1 MSIVKSSHHRRK
13 NKIKTKK
20 LSWQTLKRFTPYLT
34 AYSRDIWIAIFLG
47 IVNGVATVVMT
58 LQIGQSIDQM
68 IGKGQV
74 NFTQLFHLLFLFGG
88 IVLINVV
95 SQWLIQ
101 VLSNRLAYLSVA
113 KLRKD
118 AFARLN
124 KLPLRYYDQNSH
136 GNIVSRFTNDM
147 DNISI
152 AISAAFNQLFAGV
165 AIIVLSF
172 IFMLRLSPLLTLV
185 VICSTPVIFLV
196 SWIVARASQNDF
208 DNQQKII
215 GNISG
220 FVTERIGNQK
230 IVKAFQQEEMNQ
242 QQFQALN
249 TDLYKKG
256 QRAQF
261 SSSLTN
267 PSSRFVDHLAYL
279 SIGLV
284 GGLLALKSDSA
295 ITVGVISSFTIYSSQ
310 FSKPFIELS
319 GITTQIQTA
328 FSGLERAFELMDQL
342 EETPDEPNA
351 YALNPATIKGEVTF
365 YHVSF
370 SYEPNQRLIENFNFT
385 AKPGQTIAIVGKT
398 GAGKSTLVNLLMR
411 FYDTTCGSIT
421 IDGYDIRDIQR
432 DTLRKSFGM
441 VLQDTWLFDSTLRE
455 NLQYGNPE
463 ATDEEINRALKASY
477 MYEFVERLPEKLETK
492 IGGQGLKISDG
503 QRQLLTIARTMI
515 SNPPMLILDEATS
528 SVDTLT
534 EKKIQDAFLTMMKGK
549 TSFVIAHRLSTIKN
563 ADQILVMDQGSIVE
577 MGTHN
582 ELLQKDGYYHQ
593 LYQAQFTKNS

>member
-1 MSIVKSSHHRRK
+1 M
-13 NKIKTKK
+13 KTKK
-20 LSWQTLKRFTPYLT
+20 LSWKTLKRFVPYLT
-34 AYSRDIWIAIFLG
+34 AYSKDIWFAILLG
-47 IVNGVATVVMT
+47 IINGIATVVMT

-68 IGKGQV
+68 IGAGQV
-74 NFTQLFHLLFLFGG
+74 RFAQLFHLLLLFGG
-88 IVLINVV
+88 IVLINVI

-152 AISAAFNQLFAGV
+152 AISAAFNQMFTGV

-185 VICSTPVIFLV
+185 VICSTPIIFLV

-242 QQFQALN
+242 RQFQALN
-249 TDLYKKG
+249 TDLYQKG

-284 GGLLALKSDSA
+284 GGLLALRSGSA

-328 FSGLERAFELMDQL
+328 FSGLERAFELIDQP

-351 YALNPATIKGEVTF
+351 YALNPATIKGEVAF
-365 YHVSF
+365 NHVSF
-370 SYEPNQRLIENFNFT
+370 SYEPSQRLIENFSFV

-411 FYDTTCGSIT
+411 FYDATGGTIT

-432 DTLRKSFGM
+432 DSLRKSFGM
-441 VLQDTWLFDSTLRE
+441 VLQDTWLFDSTLKE
-455 NLQYGNPE
+455 NLQYGNPD
-463 ATDEEINRALKASY
+463 ASDEEINQALKASY
-477 MYEFVERLPEKLETK
+477 MYEFVERLPEKLATK

-534 EKKIQDAFLTMMKGK
+534 EKKIQDAFLTMMEGK

-563 ADQILVMDQGSIVE
+563 ADQILVMEQGAIVE
-577 MGTHN
+577 MGTHD

>member
-1 MSIVKSSHHRRK
+1 M
-13 NKIKTKK
+13 KTKK
-20 LSWQTLKRFTPYLT
+20 LSWKTLKRFVPYLT
-34 AYSRDIWIAIFLG
+34 AYSKDIWFAILLG
-47 IVNGVATVVMT
+47 IINGIATVVMT

-68 IGKGQV
+68 IGAGQV
-74 NFTQLFHLLFLFGG
+74 RFAQLFHLLLLFGG
-88 IVLINVV
+88 IVLINVI

-152 AISAAFNQLFAGV
+152 AISAAFNQMFAGV

-185 VICSTPVIFLV
+185 VICSTPIIFLV

-242 QQFQALN
+242 RQFQALN
-249 TDLYKKG
+249 TDLYQKG

-284 GGLLALKSDSA
+284 GGLLALRSGSA

-328 FSGLERAFELMDQL
+328 FSGLERAFELIDQP

-351 YALNPATIKGEVTF
+351 YALNPATIKGEVAF
-365 YHVSF
+365 NHVSF
-370 SYEPNQRLIENFNFT
+370 SYEPSQRLIENFSFV

-411 FYDTTCGSIT
+411 FYEATGGTIT

-432 DTLRKSFGM
+432 DSLRKSFGM
-441 VLQDTWLFDSTLRE
+441 VLQDTWLFDSTLKE
-455 NLQYGNPE
+455 NLQYGNPD
-463 ATDEEINRALKASY
+463 ASDEEINQALKASY
-477 MYEFVERLPEKLETK
+477 MYEFVERLPEKLATK

-534 EKKIQDAFLTMMKGK
+534 EKKIQDAFLTMMEGK

-563 ADQILVMDQGSIVE
+563 ADQILVMEQGAIVE
-577 MGTHN
+577 MGTHD

>member
-1 MSIVKSSHHRRK
+1 MKV
-13 NKIKTKK
+13 KK
-20 LSWQTLKRFTPYLT
+20 LSLQTLRRFIPYLT
-34 AYSRDIWIAIFLG
+34 AYAKDIWLAVILG
-47 IVNGVATVVMT
+47 IINGIATVVMT

-68 IGKGQV
+68 IGEGQV
-74 NFTQLFHLLFLFGG
+74 RFNRLFHLLILFGG

-118 AFARLN
+118 AFAHLN
-124 KLPLRYYDQNSH
+124 RLPLRYYDQNSH

-152 AISAAFNQLFAGV
+152 AISAAFNQLFSGV
-165 AIIVLSF
+165 AIIILSF
-172 IFMLRLSPLLTLV
+172 IFMMRLSPLLTLV
-185 VICSTPVIFLV
+185 VLCSTPIIFLV
-196 SWIVARASQNDF
+196 S
-208 DNQQKII
+208 
-215 GNISG
+215 
-220 FVTERIGNQK
+220 
-230 IVKAFQQEEMNQ
+230 
-242 QQFQALN
+242 
-249 TDLYKKG
+249 
-256 QRAQF
+256 

-284 GGLLALKSDSA
+284 GGLLALKSGSS

-319 GITTQIQTA
+319 GITTQLQTA
-328 FSGLERAFELMDQL
+328 FSGLERAFDLIDQP
-342 EETPDEPNA
+342 EEKPDLPDA
-351 YALNPATIKGEVTF
+351 YALEPKNIKGKVSF
-365 YHVSF
+365 DHVSF
-370 SYEPNQRLIENFNFT
+370 SYDPKQRLIEDFNFT
-385 AKPGQTIAIVGKT
+385 AYPGQTIAIVGKT

-411 FYDTTCGSIT
+411 FYDTTKGTIT
-421 IDGYDIRDIQR
+421 VDDHDIRSIQR

-455 NLQYGNPE
+455 NLRFGNPE
-463 ATDEEINRALKASY
+463 ASDAEINDALKASY
-477 MYEFVERLPEKLETK
+477 MYEFVERLPEKLDTK

-534 EKKIQDAFLTMMKGK
+534 EKKIQQAFLAMMEGK

-563 ADQILVMDQGSIVE
+563 ADQILVMDQGAIVE
-577 MGTHN
+577 MGTHD
-582 ELLQKDGYYHQ
+582 ELLQKDGYYRR
-593 LYQAQFTKNS
+593 LYQAQFTAQ

>member
-1 MSIVKSSHHRRK
+1 M
-13 NKIKTKK
+13 KTKK
-20 LSWQTLKRFTPYLT
+20 LSWKTLKRFVPYLT
-34 AYSRDIWIAIFLG
+34 AYSKDIWFAILLG
-47 IVNGVATVVMT
+47 IINGIATVVMT

-68 IGKGQV
+68 IGAGQV
-74 NFTQLFHLLFLFGG
+74 RFAQLFHLLLLFGG
-88 IVLINVV
+88 IVLINVI

-101 VLSNRLAYLSVA
+101 VLCNRLAYLSVA

-152 AISAAFNQLFAGV
+152 AISAAFNQMFAGV

-185 VICSTPVIFLV
+185 VICSTPIIFLV

-242 QQFQALN
+242 RQFQALN
-249 TDLYKKG
+249 TDLYQKG

-284 GGLLALKSDSA
+284 GGLLALRSGSA

-328 FSGLERAFELMDQL
+328 FSGLERAFELIDQP

-351 YALNPATIKGEVTF
+351 YALNPATIKGEVAF
-365 YHVSF
+365 NHVSF
-370 SYEPNQRLIENFNFT
+370 SYEPSQRLIENFSFV

-411 FYDTTCGSIT
+411 FYDATGGTIT

-432 DTLRKSFGM
+432 DSLRKSFGM
-441 VLQDTWLFDSTLRE
+441 VLQDTWLFDSTLKE
-455 NLQYGNPE
+455 NLQYGNPD
-463 ATDEEINRALKASY
+463 ASDEEINQALKASY
-477 MYEFVERLPEKLETK
+477 MYEFVERLPEKLATK

-534 EKKIQDAFLTMMKGK
+534 EKKIQDAFLTMMEGK

-563 ADQILVMDQGSIVE
+563 ADQILVMEQGAIVE
-577 MGTHN
+577 MGTHD

>member
-1 MSIVKSSHHRRK
+1 M
-13 NKIKTKK
+13 KTKK
-20 LSWQTLKRFTPYLT
+20 LSWKTLKRFVPYLT
-34 AYSRDIWIAIFLG
+34 AYSKDIWFAILLG
-47 IVNGVATVVMT
+47 IINGIATVVMT

-68 IGKGQV
+68 IGAGQV
-74 NFTQLFHLLFLFGG
+74 RFAQLFHLLLLFGG
-88 IVLINVV
+88 IVLINVI

-152 AISAAFNQLFAGV
+152 AISAAFNQMFAGV

-185 VICSTPVIFLV
+185 VICSTPIIFLV

-242 QQFQALN
+242 RQFQALN
-249 TDLYKKG
+249 TDLYQKG

-284 GGLLALKSDSA
+284 GGLLALRSGSA

-328 FSGLERAFELMDQL
+328 FSGLERAFELIDQP

-351 YALNPATIKGEVTF
+351 YALNPATIKGEVAF
-365 YHVSF
+365 NHVSF
-370 SYEPNQRLIENFNFT
+370 SYEPSQRLIENFSFV

-411 FYDTTCGSIT
+411 FYDATGGTIT

-432 DTLRKSFGM
+432 DSLRKSFGM
-441 VLQDTWLFDSTLRE
+441 VLQDTWLFDSTLKE
-455 NLQYGNPE
+455 NLQYGNPD
-463 ATDEEINRALKASY
+463 ASDEEINQALKASY
-477 MYEFVERLPEKLETK
+477 MYEFVECLPEKLATK

-534 EKKIQDAFLTMMKGK
+534 EKKIQDAFLTMMEGK

-563 ADQILVMDQGSIVE
+563 ADQILVMEQGAIVE
-577 MGTHN
+577 MGTHD

>member
-1 MSIVKSSHHRRK
+1 M
-13 NKIKTKK
+13 KTKK
-20 LSWQTLKRFTPYLT
+20 LSWKTLKRFVPYLT
-34 AYSRDIWIAIFLG
+34 DYSKDIWFAILLG
-47 IVNGVATVVMT
+47 IINGIATVVMT

-68 IGKGQV
+68 IGAGQV
-74 NFTQLFHLLFLFGG
+74 RFAQLFHLLLLFGG
-88 IVLINVV
+88 IVLINVI

-152 AISAAFNQLFAGV
+152 AISAAFNQMFAGV

-185 VICSTPVIFLV
+185 VICSTPIIFLV

-242 QQFQALN
+242 RQFQALN
-249 TDLYKKG
+249 TDLYQKG

-284 GGLLALKSDSA
+284 GGLLALRSGSA

-328 FSGLERAFELMDQL
+328 FSGLERAFELIDQP

-351 YALNPATIKGEVTF
+351 YALNPATIKGEVAF
-365 YHVSF
+365 NHVSF
-370 SYEPNQRLIENFNFT
+370 SYEPSQRLIENFSFV

-411 FYDTTCGSIT
+411 FYDATGGTIT

-432 DTLRKSFGM
+432 DSLRKSFGM
-441 VLQDTWLFDSTLRE
+441 VLQDTWLFDSTLKE
-455 NLQYGNPE
+455 NLQYGNPD
-463 ATDEEINRALKASY
+463 ASDEEINQALKASY
-477 MYEFVERLPEKLETK
+477 MYEFVERLPEKLATK

-534 EKKIQDAFLTMMKGK
+534 EKKIQDAFLTMMEGK

-563 ADQILVMDQGSIVE
+563 ADQILVMEQGAIVE
-577 MGTHN
+577 MGTHD

-593 LYQAQFTKNS
+593 LYQAQFTKQ

>member
-1 MSIVKSSHHRRK
+1 M
-13 NKIKTKK
+13 KTKK
-20 LSWQTLKRFTPYLT
+20 LSWKTLKRFVPYLT
-34 AYSRDIWIAIFLG
+34 AYSKDIWFAILLG
-47 IVNGVATVVMT
+47 IINGIATVVMT

-68 IGKGQV
+68 IGAGQV
-74 NFTQLFHLLFLFGG
+74 RFAQLFHLLLLFGG
-88 IVLINVV
+88 IVLINVI

-152 AISAAFNQLFAGV
+152 AISAAFNQMFAGV

-185 VICSTPVIFLV
+185 VICSTPIIFLV

-230 IVKAFQQEEMNQ
+230 IVKALQQEEMNQ
-242 QQFQALN
+242 RQFQALN
-249 TDLYKKG
+249 TDLYQKG

-284 GGLLALKSDSA
+284 GGLLALRSGSA

-328 FSGLERAFELMDQL
+328 FSGLERAFELIDQP

-351 YALNPATIKGEVTF
+351 YALNPATIKGEVAF
-365 YHVSF
+365 NHVSF
-370 SYEPNQRLIENFNFT
+370 SYEPSQRLIENFSFV

-411 FYDTTCGSIT
+411 FYDATGGTIT

-432 DTLRKSFGM
+432 DSLRKSFGM
-441 VLQDTWLFDSTLRE
+441 VLQDTWLFDSTLKE
-455 NLQYGNPE
+455 NLQYGNPD
-463 ATDEEINRALKASY
+463 ASDEEINQALKASY
-477 MYEFVERLPEKLETK
+477 MYEFVERLPEKLATK

-534 EKKIQDAFLTMMKGK
+534 EKKIQDAFLTMMEGK

-563 ADQILVMDQGSIVE
+563 ADQILVMEQGAIVE
-577 MGTHN
+577 MGTHD

>member
-1 MSIVKSSHHRRK
+1 M
-13 NKIKTKK
+13 KTKK
-20 LSWQTLKRFTPYLT
+20 LSWKTLKRFVPYLT
-34 AYSRDIWIAIFLG
+34 AYSKDIWFAILLG
-47 IVNGVATVVMT
+47 IINGIATVVMT

-68 IGKGQV
+68 IGAGQV
-74 NFTQLFHLLFLFGG
+74 RFAQLFHLLLLFGG
-88 IVLINVV
+88 IVLINVI

-152 AISAAFNQLFAGV
+152 AISAAFNQMFAGV

-185 VICSTPVIFLV
+185 VICSTPIIFLV

-242 QQFQALN
+242 RQFQALN
-249 TDLYKKG
+249 TDLYQKG

-284 GGLLALKSDSA
+284 GGLLALRSGSA

-328 FSGLERAFELMDQL
+328 FSGLERAFELIDQP

-351 YALNPATIKGEVTF
+351 YALNPATIKGEVAF
-365 YHVSF
+365 NHVSF
-370 SYEPNQRLIENFNFT
+370 SYEPSQRLIENFSFV

-411 FYDTTCGSIT
+411 FYDATGGTIT

-432 DTLRKSFGM
+432 DSLRKSFGM
-441 VLQDTWLFDSTLRE
+441 VLQDTWLFDSTLKE
-455 NLQYGNPE
+455 NIQYGNPD
-463 ATDEEINRALKASY
+463 ASDEEINQALKASY
-477 MYEFVERLPEKLETK
+477 MYEFVERLPEKLATK

-534 EKKIQDAFLTMMKGK
+534 EKKIQDAFLTMMEGK

-563 ADQILVMDQGSIVE
+563 ADQILVMEQGAIVE
-577 MGTHN
+577 MGTHD

>member
-1 MSIVKSSHHRRK
+1 M
-13 NKIKTKK
+13 KTKK
-20 LSWQTLKRFTPYLT
+20 LSWKTLKRFVPYLT
-34 AYSRDIWIAIFLG
+34 AYSKDIWFAILLG
-47 IVNGVATVVMT
+47 IINGIATVVMT

-68 IGKGQV
+68 IGAGQV
-74 NFTQLFHLLFLFGG
+74 RFAQLFHLLLLFSG
-88 IVLINVV
+88 IVLINVI

-152 AISAAFNQLFAGV
+152 AISAAFNQMFAGV

-185 VICSTPVIFLV
+185 VICSTPIIFLV

-242 QQFQALN
+242 RQFQALN
-249 TDLYKKG
+249 TDLYQKG

-284 GGLLALKSDSA
+284 GGLLALRSGSA

-328 FSGLERAFELMDQL
+328 FSGLERAFELIDQP

-351 YALNPATIKGEVTF
+351 YALNPATIKGEVAF
-365 YHVSF
+365 NHVSF
-370 SYEPNQRLIENFNFT
+370 SYEPSQRLIENFSFV

-411 FYDTTCGSIT
+411 FYDATGGTIT

-432 DTLRKSFGM
+432 DSLRKSFGM
-441 VLQDTWLFDSTLRE
+441 VLQDTWLFDSTLKE
-455 NLQYGNPE
+455 NLQYGNPD
-463 ATDEEINRALKASY
+463 ASDEEINQALKASY
-477 MYEFVERLPEKLETK
+477 MYEFVERLPEKLATK

-534 EKKIQDAFLTMMKGK
+534 EKKIQDAFLTMMEGK

-563 ADQILVMDQGSIVE
+563 ADQILVMEQGAIVE
-577 MGTHN
+577 MGTHD

>member
-1 MSIVKSSHHRRK
+1 M
-13 NKIKTKK
+13 KTKK
-20 LSWQTLKRFTPYLT
+20 NSWKILRRFVPYLT
-34 AYSRDIWIAIFLG
+34 AYSKDIWLAILLG
-47 IVNGVATVVMT
+47 IINGIATVVMT

-68 IGKGQV
+68 IGVGQV
-74 NFTQLFHLLFLFGG
+74 RFTKLFHLLLLFVG

-152 AISAAFNQLFAGV
+152 AISAAFNQLFVGV

-185 VICSTPVIFLV
+185 VVCSTPIIFLV

-230 IVKAFQQEEMNQ
+230 IIKAFQQEEVNQ
-242 QQFQALN
+242 QQFRVLN
-249 TDLYKKG
+249 ADLYEKE

-267 PSSRFVDHLAYL
+267 PSSRFIDHMAYL

-284 GGLLALKSDSA
+284 GGLLALRSGSA

-328 FSGLERAFELMDQL
+328 FSGLERAFELIDQP
-342 EETPDEPNA
+342 EETPDDPDA
-351 YALNPATIKGEVTF
+351 YALNPDTIKGEVVF
-365 YHVSF
+365 NHVSF
-370 SYEPNQRLIENFNFT
+370 SYEPKQRLIENFNFK
-385 AKPGQTIAIVGKT
+385 AEPGQTIAIVGKT

-411 FYDTTCGSIT
+411 FYETTSGYIT
-421 IDGYDIRDIQR
+421 IDDYDIRHIQR

-455 NLQYGNPE
+455 NLQYGKPD
-463 ATDEEINRALKASY
+463 ASDEEINQALKASY
-477 MYEFVERLPEKLETK
+477 MYEFVERLPEKLDTK

-534 EKKIQDAFLTMMKGK
+534 EKKIQNAFLAMMQGK

-563 ADQILVMDQGSIVE
+563 ADQILVMDQGAIVE
-577 MGTHN
+577 MGTHD
-582 ELLQKDGYYHQ
+582 ELLQKNGYYHQ
-593 LYQAQFTKNS
+593 LYQAQFTKQ

>member
-1 MSIVKSSHHRRK
+1 M
-13 NKIKTKK
+13 KTKK
-20 LSWQTLKRFTPYLT
+20 ISWKILRRFVPYLT
-34 AYSRDIWIAIFLG
+34 AYSKDIWLAILLG
-47 IVNGVATVVMT
+47 IINGIATVVMT

-68 IGKGQV
+68 IGVGQV
-74 NFTQLFHLLFLFGG
+74 RFTELFHLLLLFGG

-185 VICSTPVIFLV
+185 VVCSTPIIFLV

-230 IVKAFQQEEMNQ
+230 IIKAFQQEEVNQ
-242 QQFQALN
+242 QQFRVLN
-249 TDLYKKG
+249 ADLYEKG

-267 PSSRFVDHLAYL
+267 PSSRFIDHMAYL

-284 GGLLALKSDSA
+284 GGLLALRSGSA

-328 FSGLERAFELMDQL
+328 FSGLERAFELIDQP
-342 EETPDEPNA
+342 EETPDDPDA
-351 YALNPATIKGEVTF
+351 YALNPDTIKGEVVF
-365 YHVSF
+365 NHVSF
-370 SYEPNQRLIENFNFT
+370 SYEPKQRLIENFNFK
-385 AKPGQTIAIVGKT
+385 AEPGQTIAIVGKT

-411 FYDTTCGSIT
+411 FYETTSGYIT
-421 IDGYDIRDIQR
+421 IDDYDIRHIQR

-455 NLQYGNPE
+455 NLQYGKPD
-463 ATDEEINRALKASY
+463 ASDEEINQALKASY
-477 MYEFVERLPEKLETK
+477 MYEFVERLPEKLDTK

-534 EKKIQDAFLTMMKGK
+534 EKKIQNAFLAMMQGK

-563 ADQILVMDQGSIVE
+563 ADQILVMDQGAIVE
-577 MGTHN
+577 MGTHD
-582 ELLQKDGYYHQ
+582 ELLQKNGYYHQ
-593 LYQAQFTKNS
+593 LYQAQFTKQ

>member
-1 MSIVKSSHHRRK
+1 M
-13 NKIKTKK
+13 KTKK
-20 LSWQTLKRFTPYLT
+20 ISWKILRRFVPYLT
-34 AYSRDIWIAIFLG
+34 AYSKDIWLAILLG
-47 IVNGVATVVMT
+47 IINGIATVVMT

-68 IGKGQV
+68 IGVGQV
-74 NFTQLFHLLFLFGG
+74 RFTKLFHLLLLFGG

-185 VICSTPVIFLV
+185 VVCSTPIIFLV

-230 IVKAFQQEEMNQ
+230 IIKAFQQEEVNQ
-242 QQFQALN
+242 QQFRVLN
-249 TDLYKKG
+249 ADLYEKG

-267 PSSRFVDHLAYL
+267 PSSRFIDHMAYL

-284 GGLLALKSDSA
+284 GGLLALRSGSA

-328 FSGLERAFELMDQL
+328 FSGLERAFELIDQP
-342 EETPDEPNA
+342 EETPDDPDA
-351 YALNPATIKGEVTF
+351 YALNPDTIKGEVVF
-365 YHVSF
+365 NHVSF
-370 SYEPNQRLIENFNFT
+370 SYEPKQRLIENFNFK
-385 AKPGQTIAIVGKT
+385 AEPGQTIAIVGKT

-411 FYDTTCGSIT
+411 FYETTSGYIT
-421 IDGYDIRDIQR
+421 IDDYDIRHIQR

-455 NLQYGNPE
+455 NLQYGKPD
-463 ATDEEINRALKASY
+463 ASDEEINQALKASY
-477 MYEFVERLPEKLETK
+477 MYEFVERLPEKLDTK

-534 EKKIQDAFLTMMKGK
+534 EKKIQNAFLSMMEGK

-563 ADQILVMDQGSIVE
+563 ADQILVMDQGAIVE
-577 MGTHN
+577 MGTHD
-582 ELLQKDGYYHQ
+582 ELLQKNGYYHQ
-593 LYQAQFTKNS
+593 LYQAQFTKQ

>member
-1 MSIVKSSHHRRK
+1 M
-13 NKIKTKK
+13 KTKK
-20 LSWQTLKRFTPYLT
+20 LSWKTLKRFVPYLT
-34 AYSRDIWIAIFLG
+34 AYSKDIWFAILLG
-47 IVNGVATVVMT
+47 IINGIATVVMT

-68 IGKGQV
+68 VGAGQV
-74 NFTQLFHLLFLFGG
+74 RFAQLFHLLLLFGG
-88 IVLINVV
+88 IVLINVI

-152 AISAAFNQLFAGV
+152 AISAAFNQMFAGV

-185 VICSTPVIFLV
+185 VICSTPIIFLV

-242 QQFQALN
+242 RQFQALN
-249 TDLYKKG
+249 TDLYQKG

-284 GGLLALKSDSA
+284 GGLLALRSGSA

-328 FSGLERAFELMDQL
+328 FSGLERAFELIDQP

-351 YALNPATIKGEVTF
+351 YALNPATIKGEVAF
-365 YHVSF
+365 NHVSF
-370 SYEPNQRLIENFNFT
+370 SYEPSQRLIENFSFV

-411 FYDTTCGSIT
+411 FYDATGGTIT

-432 DTLRKSFGM
+432 DSLRKSFGM
-441 VLQDTWLFDSTLRE
+441 VLQDTWLFDSTLKE
-455 NLQYGNPE
+455 NLQYGNPD
-463 ATDEEINRALKASY
+463 ASDEEINQALKASY
-477 MYEFVERLPEKLETK
+477 MYEFVERLPEKLATK

-534 EKKIQDAFLTMMKGK
+534 EKKIQDAFLTMMEGK

-563 ADQILVMDQGSIVE
+563 ADQILVMEQGAIVE
-577 MGTHN
+577 MGTHD

>member
-1 MSIVKSSHHRRK
+1 M
-13 NKIKTKK
+13 KTKK
-20 LSWQTLKRFTPYLT
+20 ISWKILRRFVPYLT
-34 AYSRDIWIAIFLG
+34 AYSKDIWLAILLG
-47 IVNGVATVVMT
+47 IINGIATVVMT

-68 IGKGQV
+68 IGVGQV
-74 NFTQLFHLLFLFGG
+74 RFTKLFHLLLLFGG

-185 VICSTPVIFLV
+185 VVCSTPIIFLV

-230 IVKAFQQEEMNQ
+230 IIKAFQQEEVNQ
-242 QQFQALN
+242 QQFRVLN
-249 TDLYKKG
+249 ADLYEKG

-267 PSSRFVDHLAYL
+267 PSSRFIDHMAYL

-284 GGLLALKSDSA
+284 GGLLALRSGSA

-328 FSGLERAFELMDQL
+328 FSGLERAFELIDQP
-342 EETPDEPNA
+342 EETPDDPDA
-351 YALNPATIKGEVTF
+351 YALNPDTIKGEVVF
-365 YHVSF
+365 NHVSF
-370 SYEPNQRLIENFNFT
+370 SYEPKQRLIENFNFK
-385 AKPGQTIAIVGKT
+385 AEPGQTIAIVGKT

-411 FYDTTCGSIT
+411 FYETTSGYIT
-421 IDGYDIRDIQR
+421 IDDYDIRHIQR

-455 NLQYGNPE
+455 NLQYGKPD
-463 ATDEEINRALKASY
+463 ASDEEINQALKASY
-477 MYEFVERLPEKLETK
+477 MYEFVERLPEKLDTK

-503 QRQLLTIARTMI
+503 PRQLLTIARTMI

-534 EKKIQDAFLTMMKGK
+534 EKKIQNAFLAMMQGK

-563 ADQILVMDQGSIVE
+563 ADQILVMDQGAIVE
-577 MGTHN
+577 MGTHD
-582 ELLQKDGYYHQ
+582 ELLQKNGYYHQ
-593 LYQAQFTKNS
+593 LYQAQFTKQ

>member
-1 MSIVKSSHHRRK
+1 M
-13 NKIKTKK
+13 KTKK
-20 LSWQTLKRFTPYLT
+20 LSWKTLKRFVPYLT
-34 AYSRDIWIAIFLG
+34 AYSKDIWFAILLG
-47 IVNGVATVVMT
+47 IINGIATVVMT

-68 IGKGQV
+68 IGAGQV
-74 NFTQLFHLLFLFGG
+74 RFAQLFHLLLLFGG
-88 IVLINVV
+88 IVLINVI

-118 AFARLN
+118 VFARLN

-152 AISAAFNQLFAGV
+152 AISAAFNQMFAGV

-185 VICSTPVIFLV
+185 VICSTPIIFLV

-242 QQFQALN
+242 RQFQALN
-249 TDLYKKG
+249 TDLYQKG

-279 SIGLV
+279 LIGLV
-284 GGLLALKSDSA
+284 GGLLALRSGSA

-328 FSGLERAFELMDQL
+328 FSGLERAFELIDQP

-351 YALNPATIKGEVTF
+351 YALNPATIKGEVAF
-365 YHVSF
+365 NHVSF
-370 SYEPNQRLIENFNFT
+370 SYEPSQRLIENFSFI

-411 FYDTTCGSIT
+411 FYDATGGTIT

-432 DTLRKSFGM
+432 DSLRKSFGM
-441 VLQDTWLFDSTLRE
+441 VLQDTWLFDSTLKE
-455 NLQYGNPE
+455 NLQYGNPD
-463 ATDEEINRALKASY
+463 ASDEEINQALKASY
-477 MYEFVERLPEKLETK
+477 MYEFVERLPEKLATK

-534 EKKIQDAFLTMMKGK
+534 EKKIQDAFLTMMEGK

-563 ADQILVMDQGSIVE
+563 ADQILVMEQGAIVE
-577 MGTHN
+577 MGTHD

-593 LYQAQFTKNS
+593 LYQAQFTKQ

>member
-1 MSIVKSSHHRRK
+1 M
-13 NKIKTKK
+13 KTKK
-20 LSWQTLKRFTPYLT
+20 LSWQTLKRFAPYLT
-34 AYSRDIWIAIFLG
+34 AYSKDIWMAILLG
-47 IVNGVATVVMT
+47 IINGIATVVMT
-58 LQIGQSIDQM
+58 FQIGQSIDQM
-68 IGKGQV
+68 IGVGQV
-74 NFTQLFHLLFLFGG
+74 RFTQLFHLLLLFGG

-152 AISAAFNQLFAGV
+152 AISAAFNQMFAGV

-185 VICSTPVIFLV
+185 VICSTPIIFLV

-242 QQFQALN
+242 QQFQTLN
-249 TDLYKKG
+249 ADLYKKG

-284 GGLLALKSDSA
+284 GGLLALRSGSA

-328 FSGLERAFELMDQL
+328 FSGLERAFELIDQP
-342 EETPDEPNA
+342 EETPDEPDA
-351 YALNPATIKGEVTF
+351 YALNPATIKVEVAF
-365 YHVSF
+365 NHVSF
-370 SYEPNQRLIENFNFT
+370 SYEPSQRLIENFNFV

-411 FYDTTCGSIT
+411 FYDTTGGTIT

-463 ATDEEINRALKASY
+463 ATDEEINQALKAAY
-477 MYEFVERLPEKLETK
+477 MYEFVERLPEKLATK

-563 ADQILVMDQGSIVE
+563 ADQILVMEQGSIVE
-577 MGTHN
+577 MGTHE

-593 LYQAQFTKNS
+593 LYQAQFTKQ

>member
-1 MSIVKSSHHRRK
+1 M
-13 NKIKTKK
+13 KTKK
-20 LSWQTLKRFTPYLT
+20 ISWKILRRFVPYLT
-34 AYSRDIWIAIFLG
+34 AYSKDIWLAILLG
-47 IVNGVATVVMT
+47 IINGIATVVMT

-68 IGKGQV
+68 IGVGQV
-74 NFTQLFHLLFLFGG
+74 RFTKLFHLLLLFGG

-118 AFARLN
+118 AFSRLN

-185 VICSTPVIFLV
+185 VVCSTPIIFLV

-230 IVKAFQQEEMNQ
+230 IIKAFQQEEVNQ
-242 QQFQALN
+242 QQFRVLN
-249 TDLYKKG
+249 ADLYEKG

-267 PSSRFVDHLAYL
+267 PSSRFIDHMAYL

-284 GGLLALKSDSA
+284 GGLLALRSGSA

-328 FSGLERAFELMDQL
+328 FSGLERAFELIDQP
-342 EETPDEPNA
+342 EETPDDPDA
-351 YALNPATIKGEVTF
+351 YALNPDTIKGEVVF
-365 YHVSF
+365 NHVSF
-370 SYEPNQRLIENFNFT
+370 SYEPKQRLIENFNFK
-385 AKPGQTIAIVGKT
+385 AEPGQTIAIVGKT

-411 FYDTTCGSIT
+411 FYETTSGYIT
-421 IDGYDIRDIQR
+421 IDDYDIRHIQR

-455 NLQYGNPE
+455 NLQYGKPD
-463 ATDEEINRALKASY
+463 ASDEEINQALKASY
-477 MYEFVERLPEKLETK
+477 MYEFVERLPEKLDTK

-534 EKKIQDAFLTMMKGK
+534 EKKIQNAFLAMMQGK

-563 ADQILVMDQGSIVE
+563 ADQILVMDQGAIVE
-577 MGTHN
+577 MGTHD
-582 ELLQKDGYYHQ
+582 ELLQKNGYYHQ
-593 LYQAQFTKNS
+593 LYQAQFTKQ

>member
-1 MSIVKSSHHRRK
+1 M
-13 NKIKTKK
+13 KTKK
-20 LSWQTLKRFTPYLT
+20 LSWKTLKRFVPYLT
-34 AYSRDIWIAIFLG
+34 AYSKDIWFAILLG
-47 IVNGVATVVMT
+47 IINGIATVVMT

-68 IGKGQV
+68 IGAGQV
-74 NFTQLFHLLFLFGG
+74 RFAQLFHLLLLFGG
-88 IVLINVV
+88 IVLINVI

-152 AISAAFNQLFAGV
+152 AISAAFNQMFAGV

-185 VICSTPVIFLV
+185 VICSTPIIFLV

-242 QQFQALN
+242 RQFQALN
-249 TDLYKKG
+249 TDLYQKG

-284 GGLLALKSDSA
+284 GGLLALRSGSA

-328 FSGLERAFELMDQL
+328 FSGLERAFELIDQP

-351 YALNPATIKGEVTF
+351 YALNPATIKGEVAF
-365 YHVSF
+365 NHVSF
-370 SYEPNQRLIENFNFT
+370 SYEPSQRLIENFSFI

-411 FYDTTCGSIT
+411 FYDATGGTIT

-432 DTLRKSFGM
+432 DSLRKSFGM
-441 VLQDTWLFDSTLRE
+441 VLQDTWLFDSTLKE
-455 NLQYGNPE
+455 NLQYGNPD
-463 ATDEEINRALKASY
+463 ASDEEINQALKASY
-477 MYEFVERLPEKLETK
+477 MYEFVERLPEKLATK

-534 EKKIQDAFLTMMKGK
+534 EKKIQDAFLTMMEGK
-549 TSFVIAHRLSTIKN
+549 TSFLIAHRLSTIKN
-563 ADQILVMDQGSIVE
+563 ADQILVMEQGAIVE
-577 MGTHN
+577 MGTHD

-593 LYQAQFTKNS
+593 LYQAQFTKQ

>member
-1 MSIVKSSHHRRK
+1 M
-13 NKIKTKK
+13 KTKK
-20 LSWQTLKRFTPYLT
+20 LSWKTLKRFVPYLT
-34 AYSRDIWIAIFLG
+34 AYSKDIWFAILLG
-47 IVNGVATVVMT
+47 IINGIATVVMT

-68 IGKGQV
+68 IGAGQV
-74 NFTQLFHLLFLFGG
+74 RFAQLFHLLLLFGG
-88 IVLINVV
+88 IVLINVI

-152 AISAAFNQLFAGV
+152 AISAAFNQMFAGV

-185 VICSTPVIFLV
+185 VICSTPIIFLV

-242 QQFQALN
+242 RQFKALN
-249 TDLYKKG
+249 TDLYQKG

-284 GGLLALKSDSA
+284 GGLLALRSGSA

-328 FSGLERAFELMDQL
+328 FSGLERAFELIDQP

-351 YALNPATIKGEVTF
+351 YALNPATIKGEVAF
-365 YHVSF
+365 NHVSF
-370 SYEPNQRLIENFNFT
+370 SYEPSQRLIENFSFI

-411 FYDTTCGSIT
+411 FYDATGGTIT

-432 DTLRKSFGM
+432 DSLRKSFGM
-441 VLQDTWLFDSTLRE
+441 VLQDTWLFDSTLKE
-455 NLQYGNPE
+455 NLQYGNPD
-463 ATDEEINRALKASY
+463 ASDEEINQALKASY
-477 MYEFVERLPEKLETK
+477 MYEFVERLPEKLATK

-534 EKKIQDAFLTMMKGK
+534 EKKIQDAFLTMMEGK

-563 ADQILVMDQGSIVE
+563 ADQILVMEQGAIVE
-577 MGTHN
+577 MGTHD

>member
-1 MSIVKSSHHRRK
+1 M
-13 NKIKTKK
+13 KTKK
-20 LSWQTLKRFTPYLT
+20 LSWKTFKRFVPYLT
-34 AYSRDIWIAIFLG
+34 AYSKDIWFAILLG
-47 IVNGVATVVMT
+47 IINGIATVVMT

-68 IGKGQV
+68 IGAGQV
-74 NFTQLFHLLFLFGG
+74 RFAQLFHLLLLFGG
-88 IVLINVV
+88 IVLINVI

-152 AISAAFNQLFAGV
+152 AISAAFNQMFAGV

-185 VICSTPVIFLV
+185 VICSTPIIFLV

-242 QQFQALN
+242 RQFQALN
-249 TDLYKKG
+249 TDLYQKG

-284 GGLLALKSDSA
+284 GGLLALRSGSA

-328 FSGLERAFELMDQL
+328 FSGLERAFELIDQP

-351 YALNPATIKGEVTF
+351 YALNPATIKGEVAF
-365 YHVSF
+365 NHVSF
-370 SYEPNQRLIENFNFT
+370 SYEPSQRLIENFSFV

-411 FYDTTCGSIT
+411 FYDATGGTIT

-432 DTLRKSFGM
+432 DSLRKSLGM
-441 VLQDTWLFDSTLRE
+441 VLQDTWLFDSTLKE
-455 NLQYGNPE
+455 NLQYGNPD
-463 ATDEEINRALKASY
+463 ASDEEINQALKASY
-477 MYEFVERLPEKLETK
+477 MYEFVERLPEKLATK

-534 EKKIQDAFLTMMKGK
+534 EKKIQDAFLTMMEGK

-563 ADQILVMDQGSIVE
+563 ADQILVMEQGAIVE
-577 MGTHN
+577 MGTHD

>member
-1 MSIVKSSHHRRK
+1 M
-13 NKIKTKK
+13 KTKK
-20 LSWQTLKRFTPYLT
+20 LSWKTLKRFVPYLT
-34 AYSRDIWIAIFLG
+34 AYSKDIWFAILLG
-47 IVNGVATVVMT
+47 IINGIATVVMT

-68 IGKGQV
+68 IGAGQV
-74 NFTQLFHLLFLFGG
+74 RFAQLFHLLLLFGG
-88 IVLINVV
+88 IVLINVI

-152 AISAAFNQLFAGV
+152 AISAAFNQMFAGV

-185 VICSTPVIFLV
+185 VICSTPIIFLV

-242 QQFQALN
+242 RQFQALN
-249 TDLYKKG
+249 TDLYQKG

-284 GGLLALKSDSA
+284 GGLLALRSGSA

-328 FSGLERAFELMDQL
+328 FSGLERAFELIDQP
-342 EETPDEPNA
+342 EETPDEANA
-351 YALNPATIKGEVTF
+351 YALNPATIKGEVAF
-365 YHVSF
+365 NHVSF
-370 SYEPNQRLIENFNFT
+370 SYEPSQRLIENFSFV

-411 FYDTTCGSIT
+411 FYDATGGTIT

-432 DTLRKSFGM
+432 DSLRKSFGM
-441 VLQDTWLFDSTLRE
+441 VLQDTWLFDSTLKE
-455 NLQYGNPE
+455 NLQYGNPD
-463 ATDEEINRALKASY
+463 ASDEEINQALKASY
-477 MYEFVERLPEKLETK
+477 MYEFVERLPEKLATK

-534 EKKIQDAFLTMMKGK
+534 EKKIQDAFLTMMEGK

-563 ADQILVMDQGSIVE
+563 ADQILVMEQGAIVE
-577 MGTHN
+577 MGTHD

>member
-1 MSIVKSSHHRRK
+1 M
-13 NKIKTKK
+13 KTKK
-20 LSWQTLKRFTPYLT
+20 LSWKTLKRFVPYLT
-34 AYSRDIWIAIFLG
+34 AYSKDIWFAILLG
-47 IVNGVATVVMT
+47 IINGIATVVMT

-68 IGKGQV
+68 IGAGQV
-74 NFTQLFHLLFLFGG
+74 RFAQLFHLLLLFGG
-88 IVLINVV
+88 IVLINVI

-152 AISAAFNQLFAGV
+152 AISAAFNQMFAGV

-185 VICSTPVIFLV
+185 VICSTPIIFLV

-242 QQFQALN
+242 RQFQALN
-249 TDLYKKG
+249 TDLYQKG

-284 GGLLALKSDSA
+284 GGLLALRSGSA

-328 FSGLERAFELMDQL
+328 FSGLERAFELIDQP

-351 YALNPATIKGEVTF
+351 YALNPAIIKGEVAF
-365 YHVSF
+365 NHVSF
-370 SYEPNQRLIENFNFT
+370 SYEPSQRLIENFSFV

-411 FYDTTCGSIT
+411 FYDATGGTIT

-432 DTLRKSFGM
+432 DSLRKSFGM
-441 VLQDTWLFDSTLRE
+441 VLQDTWLFDSTLKE
-455 NLQYGNPE
+455 NLQYGNPD
-463 ATDEEINRALKASY
+463 ASDEEINQALKASY
-477 MYEFVERLPEKLETK
+477 MYEFVERLPEKLATK

-534 EKKIQDAFLTMMKGK
+534 EKKIQDAFLTMMEGK

-563 ADQILVMDQGSIVE
+563 ADQILVMEQGAIVE
-577 MGTHN
+577 MGTHD

>member
-1 MSIVKSSHHRRK
+1 M
-13 NKIKTKK
+13 KTKK
-20 LSWQTLKRFTPYLT
+20 ISWKILRRFVPYLT
-34 AYSRDIWIAIFLG
+34 AYSKDIWLAILLG
-47 IVNGVATVVMT
+47 VINGIATVVMT

-68 IGKGQV
+68 IGVGQV
-74 NFTQLFHLLFLFGG
+74 RFTKLFHLLLLFGG

-185 VICSTPVIFLV
+185 VVCSTPIIFLV

-230 IVKAFQQEEMNQ
+230 IIKAFQQEEVNQ
-242 QQFQALN
+242 QQFRVLN
-249 TDLYKKG
+249 ADLYEKG

-267 PSSRFVDHLAYL
+267 PSSRFIDHMAYL

-284 GGLLALKSDSA
+284 GGLLALRSGSA

-328 FSGLERAFELMDQL
+328 FSGLERAFELIDQP
-342 EETPDEPNA
+342 EETPDDPDA
-351 YALNPATIKGEVTF
+351 YALNPDTIKGEVVF
-365 YHVSF
+365 NHVSF
-370 SYEPNQRLIENFNFT
+370 SYEPKQRLIENFNFK
-385 AKPGQTIAIVGKT
+385 AEPGQTIAIVGKT

-411 FYDTTCGSIT
+411 FYETTSGYIT
-421 IDGYDIRDIQR
+421 IDDYDIRHIQR

-455 NLQYGNPE
+455 NLQYGKPD
-463 ATDEEINRALKASY
+463 ASDEEINQALKASY
-477 MYEFVERLPEKLETK
+477 MYEFVERLPEKLDTK

-534 EKKIQDAFLTMMKGK
+534 EKKIQNAFLAMMQGK

-563 ADQILVMDQGSIVE
+563 ADQILVMDQGAIVE
-577 MGTHN
+577 MGTHD
-582 ELLQKDGYYHQ
+582 ELLQKNGYYHQ
-593 LYQAQFTKNS
+593 LYQAQFTKQ

>member
-1 MSIVKSSHHRRK
+1 MKA
-13 NKIKTKK
+13 KK
-20 LSWQTLKRFTPYLT
+20 LSWKTLKRFVPYLT
-34 AYSRDIWIAIFLG
+34 AYSKDIWFAILLG
-47 IVNGVATVVMT
+47 IINGIATVVMT

-68 IGKGQV
+68 IGAGQV
-74 NFTQLFHLLFLFGG
+74 RFAQLFHLLLLFGG
-88 IVLINVV
+88 IVLINVI

-152 AISAAFNQLFAGV
+152 AISAAFNQMFAGV

-185 VICSTPVIFLV
+185 VICSTPIIFLV

-242 QQFQALN
+242 RQFQALN
-249 TDLYKKG
+249 TDLYQKG

-284 GGLLALKSDSA
+284 GGLLALRSGSA

-328 FSGLERAFELMDQL
+328 FSGLERAFELIDQP

-351 YALNPATIKGEVTF
+351 YALNPATIKGEVAF
-365 YHVSF
+365 NHVSF
-370 SYEPNQRLIENFNFT
+370 SYEPSQRLIENFSFV

-411 FYDTTCGSIT
+411 FYDATGGTIT

-432 DTLRKSFGM
+432 DSLRKSFGM
-441 VLQDTWLFDSTLRE
+441 VLQDTWLFDSTLKE
-455 NLQYGNPE
+455 NLQYGNPD
-463 ATDEEINRALKASY
+463 ASDEEINQALKASY
-477 MYEFVERLPEKLETK
+477 MYEFVERLPEKLATK

-534 EKKIQDAFLTMMKGK
+534 EKKIQDAFLTMMEGK

-563 ADQILVMDQGSIVE
+563 ADQILVMEQGAIVE
-577 MGTHN
+577 MGTHD

>member
-1 MSIVKSSHHRRK
+1 M
-13 NKIKTKK
+13 KTKK
-20 LSWQTLKRFTPYLT
+20 ISWKIIRRFVPYLT
-34 AYSRDIWIAIFLG
+34 AYSKDIWLAILLG
-47 IVNGVATVVMT
+47 IINGIATVVMT

-68 IGKGQV
+68 IGVGQV
-74 NFTQLFHLLFLFGG
+74 RFTKLFHLLLLFGG

-185 VICSTPVIFLV
+185 VVCSTPIIFLV

-230 IVKAFQQEEMNQ
+230 IIKAFQQEEVNQ
-242 QQFQALN
+242 QQFRVLN
-249 TDLYKKG
+249 ADLYEKG

-267 PSSRFVDHLAYL
+267 PSSRFIDHMAYL

-284 GGLLALKSDSA
+284 GGLLALRSGSA

-328 FSGLERAFELMDQL
+328 FSGLERAFELIDQP
-342 EETPDEPNA
+342 EETPDDPDA
-351 YALNPATIKGEVTF
+351 YALNPDTIKGEVVF
-365 YHVSF
+365 NHVSF
-370 SYEPNQRLIENFNFT
+370 SYEPKQRLIENFNFK
-385 AKPGQTIAIVGKT
+385 AEPGQTIAIVGKT

-411 FYDTTCGSIT
+411 FYETTSGYIT
-421 IDGYDIRDIQR
+421 IDDYDIRHIQR

-455 NLQYGNPE
+455 NLQYGKPD
-463 ATDEEINRALKASY
+463 ASDEEINQALKASY
-477 MYEFVERLPEKLETK
+477 MYEFVERLPEKLDTK

-534 EKKIQDAFLTMMKGK
+534 EKKIQNAFLAMMQGK

-563 ADQILVMDQGSIVE
+563 ADQILVMDQGAIVE
-577 MGTHN
+577 MGTHD
-582 ELLQKDGYYHQ
+582 ELLQKNGYYHQ
-593 LYQAQFTKNS
+593 LYQAQFTKQ

>member
-1 MSIVKSSHHRRK
+1 M
-13 NKIKTKK
+13 KTKK
-20 LSWQTLKRFTPYLT
+20 LSWKTLKRFVPYLT
-34 AYSRDIWIAIFLG
+34 AYSKDIWFAILLG
-47 IVNGVATVVMT
+47 IINGIATVVMT

-68 IGKGQV
+68 IGAGQV
-74 NFTQLFHLLFLFGG
+74 RFAQLFHLLLLFGG
-88 IVLINVV
+88 IVLINVI

-152 AISAAFNQLFAGV
+152 AISAAFNQMFAGV

-185 VICSTPVIFLV
+185 VICSTPIIFLV

-242 QQFQALN
+242 RQFQALN
-249 TDLYKKG
+249 TDLYQKG

-284 GGLLALKSDSA
+284 GGLLALRSGSA

-328 FSGLERAFELMDQL
+328 FSGLERAFEPIDQP

-351 YALNPATIKGEVTF
+351 YALNPATIKGEVAF
-365 YHVSF
+365 NHVSF
-370 SYEPNQRLIENFNFT
+370 SYEPSQRLIENFSFV

-411 FYDTTCGSIT
+411 FYDATGGTIT

-432 DTLRKSFGM
+432 DSLRKSFGM
-441 VLQDTWLFDSTLRE
+441 VLQDTWLFDSTLKE
-455 NLQYGNPE
+455 NLQYGNPD
-463 ATDEEINRALKASY
+463 ASDEEINQALKASY
-477 MYEFVERLPEKLETK
+477 MYEFVERLPEKLATK

-534 EKKIQDAFLTMMKGK
+534 EKKIQDAFLTMMEGK

-563 ADQILVMDQGSIVE
+563 ADQILVMEQGAIVE
-577 MGTHN
+577 MGTHD

>member
-1 MSIVKSSHHRRK
+1 M
-13 NKIKTKK
+13 KTKK
-20 LSWQTLKRFTPYLT
+20 LSWKTLKRFVPYLT
-34 AYSRDIWIAIFLG
+34 AYSKDIWFAILLG
-47 IVNGVATVVMT
+47 IINGIATVVMT

-68 IGKGQV
+68 IGAGQV
-74 NFTQLFHLLFLFGG
+74 RFAQLFHLLLLFGG
-88 IVLINVV
+88 IVLINVI

-152 AISAAFNQLFAGV
+152 AISAAFNQMFAGV

-185 VICSTPVIFLV
+185 VICSTPIIFLV

-242 QQFQALN
+242 RQFQALN
-249 TDLYKKG
+249 TDLYQKG

-284 GGLLALKSDSA
+284 GGLLALRSGSA

-328 FSGLERAFELMDQL
+328 FSGLERAFELIDQP

-351 YALNPATIKGEVTF
+351 YALNPATIKGEVAF
-365 YHVSF
+365 NHVSF
-370 SYEPNQRLIENFNFT
+370 SYEPSQRLIENFSFV

-398 GAGKSTLVNLLMR
+398 GAGKSTLVNLFMR
-411 FYDTTCGSIT
+411 FYDATGGTIT

-432 DTLRKSFGM
+432 DSLRKSFGM
-441 VLQDTWLFDSTLRE
+441 VLQDTWLFDSTLKE
-455 NLQYGNPE
+455 NLQYGNPD
-463 ATDEEINRALKASY
+463 ASDEEINQALKASY
-477 MYEFVERLPEKLETK
+477 MYEFVERLPEKLATK

-534 EKKIQDAFLTMMKGK
+534 EKKIQDAFLTMMEGK

-563 ADQILVMDQGSIVE
+563 ADQILVMEQGAIVE
-577 MGTHN
+577 MGTHD